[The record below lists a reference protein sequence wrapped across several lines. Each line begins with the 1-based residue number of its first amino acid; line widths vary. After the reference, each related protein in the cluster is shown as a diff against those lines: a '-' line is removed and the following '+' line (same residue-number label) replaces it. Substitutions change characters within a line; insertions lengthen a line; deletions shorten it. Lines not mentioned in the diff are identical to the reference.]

1 MQKNFT
7 LAGGIAVIG
16 TVEHERLRAAAANS
30 NIGLEMVN
38 GGDRRVHT
46 LIVVGETLRSP
57 ARDQDLV
64 RH

>member
-30 NIGLEMVN
+30 NAGLEMVN

-46 LIVVGETLRSP
+46 LIVVGETVRFP
-57 ARDQDLV
+57 ARDANIV